1 MSATAIA
8 LDVGGTYI
16 KGAAVAEDGTLRHTE
31 RWLTRT
37 ERGPEAVLETVLD
50 CAAELAGRF
59 GPAAVGVAVP
69 GVVDEGAGIAVLAAN
84 LGWRDVPVRHR
95 LSEHL
100 GVLVAFGH
108 DVRAGGIAEARAGA
122 GRGSRN
128 FLFVPVGTGIAAAVM
143 VDGRPLTGSHTRAGE
158 LGHLVVRPGGDPCA
172 CGARGCVETL
182 ASAAA
187 IARRYAAAT
196 GEPGITAQQ
205 VAERAAAGDRT
216 AAAVWQEAV
225 DALAD
230 GLASAV
236 TLLDPERVVIGGGLA
251 RAGEPYF
258 APLRE
263 ALAARLAFQ
272 AIPELVPAE
281 LGLEAG
287 CFGAGLLARDLLA
300 SGAAP

>member
-1 MSATAIA
+1 MSPTAIA

-16 KGAAVAEDGTLRHTE
+16 KGAAVAEDGSLRHTE
-31 RWLTRT
+31 RWFTRA

-59 GPAAVGVAVP
+59 RPAAAGIAVP
-69 GVVDEGAGIAVLAAN
+69 GIVDEPAGTAVLAAN
-84 LGWRDVPVRHR
+84 LGWHDLPLRHW

-100 GVLVAFGH
+100 GIPVAFGH

-128 FLFVPVGTGIAAAVM
+128 FLFVPVGTGIATALM

-158 LGHLVVRPGGDPCA
+158 LGHLVVRPGGEPCA
-172 CGARGCVETL
+172 CGGRGCVETF
-182 ASAAA
+182 ASASA
-187 IARRYAAAT
+187 IARRYTAAT
-196 GEPGITAQQ
+196 GERYVTAQQ
-205 VAERAAAGDRT
+205 VAERAATGDRT

-263 ALAARLAFQ
+263 ALAARLTFQ
-272 AIPELVPAE
+272 AMPQLVPAE
-281 LGLEAG
+281 LGHEAG
-287 CFGAGLLARDLLA
+287 CYGAGLLAQDLLA
-300 SGAAP
+300 AGVAP

>member
-1 MSATAIA
+1 MSTTAIA

-16 KGAAVAEDGTLRHTE
+16 KGAAVAEDGSLRHTQ
-31 RWLTRT
+31 RWFTRA

-50 CAAELAGRF
+50 CAAELAERF
-59 GPAAVGVAVP
+59 RPAAAGVAVP
-69 GVVDEGAGIAVLAAN
+69 GIVDERAGIAVLSAN
-84 LGWRDVPVRHR
+84 LGWRDVPVRHWM
-95 LSEHL
+95 SEHL
-100 GVLVAFGH
+100 GIPVAFGH

-158 LGHLVVRPGGDPCA
+158 LGHLVVRPGGEPCA
-172 CGARGCVETL
+172 CGARGCVENL

-196 GEPGITAQQ
+196 GEPDVTAQQ

-216 AAAVWQEAV
+216 ATAVWQEAV

-230 GLASAV
+230 GLAGAV

-258 APLRE
+258 AALRE
-263 ALAARLAFQ
+263 ALADRLTFQ
-272 AIPELVPAE
+272 AVPEVVPAE
-281 LGLEAG
+281 LGQEAG
-287 CFGAGLLARDLLA
+287 CFGAGLLAQDLLGA
-300 SGAAP
+300 GAAA